1 MDDGWMDIAQISEH
15 PALGLVP
22 PMRPGEYA
30 ELKLDIEA
38 RGVQVP
44 VEVLKGGV
52 LLDGRHRV
60 KASRELGFPV
70 VPYRVV
76 ETGDPEGGVR
86 GVSISAE
93 ERGP

>member
-38 RGVQVP
+38 RGVHVVAQLPAPVP
-44 VEVLKGGV
+44 DLMVL
-52 LLDGRHRV
+52 
-60 KASRELGFPV
+60 ASSGAR
-70 VPYRVV
+70 
-76 ETGDPEGGVR
+76 
-86 GVSISAE
+86 
-93 ERGP
+93 